1 MAQKRDDTWAMV
13 GKYSSLALLLP
24 CAAGVGYV
32 IGYLLDKAF
41 GTSFLGVVFLL
52 LGIAGGLL
60 EVIRTLLKDT
70 KQS

>member
-1 MAQKRDDTWAMV
+1 MAKKTDDTWAMV
-13 GKYSSLALLLP
+13 GKYMSLAFVLP
-24 CAAGVGYV
+24 SAAFAGYI

-41 GTSFLGVVFLL
+41 GTPFLGVVFLL

-70 KQS
+70 KES